1 MTVPIKKGSVAMA
14 LRILLVDD
22 HILFRK
28 GVAFLLSTHPEFE
41 VVAEAGDGLEAIEQA
56 RQFMPDVIMMDIG
69 MPRCN
74 GLEATRLIKQEMPII
89 KIVILTVSDDDQN
102 LFGAIKNGAEGYL
115 LKSMEPDELFN
126 MLAGI
131 SHGEAAITGAL
142 ALKILNEFRQPEKS
156 LDLPVEGHQELSPR
170 EIMVLEQVVAGATNQ
185 EIAETLCITENTV
198 KIHLKNIL
206 EKLHLRNRI
215 QAAVYAV
222 RKGWVVD

>member
-1 MTVPIKKGSVAMA
+1 MA

-142 ALKILNEFRQPEKS
+142 ALKIL
-156 LDLPVEGHQELSPR
+156 DLPVEGHQELSPR